1 MPPAQIRDLMAE
13 AMDAGLY
20 TESELVALE
29 CSERMTR
36 GNGEIEPALLDRLQA
51 QYSEGEIV
59 EIVLVVGLFNYFN
72 RVNNALDV
80 EETAPSPF
88 LD

>member
-1 MPPAQIRDLMAE
+1 
-13 AMDAGLY
+13 MDRALY
-20 TESELVALE
+20 TEPEFAALE
-29 CSERMTR
+29 CAERMTR
-36 GNGEIEPALLDRLQA
+36 GTGAIEAGLLARLHA
-51 QYSEGEIV
+51 HYSEGEIV
-59 EIVLVVGLFNYFN
+59 EIALVVGLFNYFN

>member
-13 AMDAGLY
+13 SMDAGLY
-20 TESELVALE
+20 TESELAALE

-36 GNGEIEPALLDRLQA
+36 GNGEIEPALLGRLQTH
-51 QYSEGEIV
+51 YSEGEIV

-80 EETAPSPF
+80 EEMAPSPF